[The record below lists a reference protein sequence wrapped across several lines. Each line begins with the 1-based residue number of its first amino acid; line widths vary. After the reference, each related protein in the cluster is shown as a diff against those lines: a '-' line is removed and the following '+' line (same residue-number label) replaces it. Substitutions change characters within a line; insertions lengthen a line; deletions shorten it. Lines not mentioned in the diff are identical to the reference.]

1 VKKFLMLMY
10 GASEPTPEGMAA
22 WRAWFERIGDHIVDS
37 GNPLGACVEVTPAGT
52 RSVGPDEGA
61 SVGYTIISADSLEE
75 AVRLLDDCP
84 IVDSVRLHEALPM

>member
-10 GASEPTPEGMAA
+10 GTAEPTPEGMAA

-37 GNPLGACVEVTPAGT
+37 GNPLGASVEVTPSAA
-52 RSVGPDEGA
+52 RAVGPDEG
-61 SVGYTIISADSLEE
+61 SPVGYTILSAASLED

-84 IVDSVRLHEALPM
+84 IVGSVRLCEALPM